1 MNEIKLEDIERM
13 VGKIIIANYYNE
25 QALIGQIE
33 NLQRQLQAQ
42 EPESPGPKMAPVN

>member
-25 QALIGQIE
+25 QALINQIE

-42 EPESPGPKMAPVN
+42 EAPGPKMAPAN